1 MKKNARLAFNALKK
15 IGCPVYE
22 GTWDGDDDYFRISA
36 EENYGDDLWADYY
49 IMTDG
54 GYDGGIE
61 GMDDFGVNEKINA
74 ILKKYR
80 LTCEWANAA
89 VLDVYPA

>member
-22 GTWDGDDDYFRISA
+22 GTWMDGDEDYFRISA

-49 IMTDG
+49 LAG
-54 GYDGGIE
+54 EGPIE
-61 GMDDFGVNEKINA
+61 GMDENGVNEKVVA

-80 LTCEWANAA
+80 LDYDWCNAA
-89 VLDVYPA
+89 VLDVSPA